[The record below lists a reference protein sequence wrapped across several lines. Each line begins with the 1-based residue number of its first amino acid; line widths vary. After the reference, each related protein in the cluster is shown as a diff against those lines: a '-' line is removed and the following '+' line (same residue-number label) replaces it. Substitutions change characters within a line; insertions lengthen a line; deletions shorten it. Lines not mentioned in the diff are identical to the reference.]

1 MVLNQDEEYYAR
13 MASSIG
19 DKAKLLPFVSGS
31 RVLEIGFGGGE
42 LMDILHN
49 EGYEVYGLDASA
61 VSVGKVKDSAYHANV
76 REGYADE
83 ILHHWNE
90 GFFDTIILSSV
101 MHEVFSYGN
110 RGGKHK
116 HSLSAI
122 GSTLD
127 VIFAALAP
135 GGKVVIRDGVLANDW
150 DRKVEVVM
158 LNEDVQGVKNYLEA
172 QPFKNRVSLTQIR
185 ENVFL
190 GNLES
195 ATSFAYTYTW
205 GEASL
210 PRESQELFG
219 VMTRKEYC
227 SLLEEKDFTVL
238 HHEEY
243 VQPGYV
249 KALSPKL
256 RFQTPEG
263 EPVSFPSTNAV
274 WIAGKF

>member
-31 RVLEIGFGGGE
+31 RILEIGFGGGE
-42 LMDILHN
+42 LMNILHN

-61 VSVGKVKDSAYHANV
+61 VSVSKVKDAAYHANV

-83 ILHHWNE
+83 ILNHWNE
-90 GFFDTIILSSV
+90 GFFDTIVLSSV

-110 RGGKHK
+110 RDGKHK

-135 GGKVVIRDGVLANDW
+135 GGKVVIRDGVLASDW

-172 QPFKNRVSLTQIR
+172 QPFKNRVSLTQTG

-195 ATSFAYTYTW
+195 AASFAYTYTW

-219 VMTRKEYC
+219 VMTRKEYAA
-227 SLLEEKDFTVL
+227 LLNEKGFSVIHD
-238 HHEEY
+238 EEY
-243 VQPGYV
+243 VQSGYV

-263 EPVSFPSTNAV
+263 EAVSFPSTNAV
-274 WIAGKF
+274 WVGIKK

>member
-1 MVLNQDEEYYAR
+1 MVLNQNEDYYAR

-19 DKAKLLPFVSGS
+19 DKAKLLPFVYGK

-42 LMDILHN
+42 LMDILHSQ
-49 EGYEVYGLDASA
+49 GYEVYGLDASA
-61 VSVGKVKDSAYHANV
+61 VSVGKVQNAPYKENV
-76 REGYADE
+76 KEGYADE
-83 ILHHWNE
+83 ILDFWDE

-101 MHEVFSYGN
+101 LHEVFSYGN
-110 RGGKHK
+110 RNGKQQ
-116 HSLSAI
+116 HSVEAI
-122 GSTLD
+122 GSTLE
-127 VIFAALAP
+127 VIFKALKS
-135 GGKVVIRDGVLANDW
+135 GGEVIIRDGVLAADW

-158 LNEDVQGVKNYLEA
+158 LNNDVQGVKNYLDA
-172 QPFKNRVSLTQIR
+172 QPFKDRVSLTRIG

-195 ATSFAYTYTW
+195 ATALAYTYTW

-227 SLLEEKDFTVL
+227 SLLEEKGFSII

-249 KALSPKL
+249 KSLSPKM
-256 RFQTPEG
+256 RFQTTEG
-263 EPVSFPSTNAV
+263 EAVSFPSTNAV
-274 WIAGKF
+274 WIGEKF